1 MAPMARMA
9 RWLALYPNSA
19 LTLSTNLFFLHWN
32 PNQLTHH
39 ERISSQRCE
48 NFSLSFLYIFRVLY
62 GSTPYL
68 QKYETVVQVSVKL
81 GIILTCKTE
90 CKGLFRSGKACK
102 HHRTTLRKLVN
113 VKPRFSHLIY
123 HAFMSIVRSCEINLK
138 QLVATLC

>member
-1 MAPMARMA
+1 MRDWEYRHKDAKTFH
-9 RWLALYPNSA
+9 LVS
-19 LTLSTNLFFLHWN
+19 LTYSGFIWVYTFN
-32 PNQLTHH
+32 
-39 ERISSQRCE
+39 
-48 NFSLSFLYIFRVLY
+48 
-62 GSTPYL
+62 L
-68 QKYETVVQVSVKL
+68 QKYKTVVQVSVKL

-113 VKPRFSHLIY
+113 VKPRFSHFIY